1 MLQEHGQRRRGDVI
15 TCLDFWTVPGCGMLG
30 AGQAARGGW
39 GTGRIAGRSVPGPP
53 PSWPARNLGVGENP
67 PETLLAGGRA
77 LAGGWKTAMDCPGCR
92 WWMPSGKGMGKEWE
106 RNEKGKPR
114 RPLRAGGCRNGGARG
129 GPAETFHRAQ
139 DVSFPSL
146 FPSSPR
152 HLRSA
157 FSHTLIAASSH
168 QAPAWQQFTYLG
180 K

>member
-1 MLQEHGQRRRGDVI
+1 MHVFGF
-15 TCLDFWTVPGCGMLG
+15 LDCSGLRDAGCR
-30 AGQAARGGW
+30 ASRKGGW

-92 WWMPSGKGMGKEWE
+92 WWMLSGKGMGKEWE
-106 RNEKGKPR
+106 RNGKGMRKESH
-114 RPLRAGGCRNGGARG
+114 GARCVRVA
-129 GPAETFHRAQ
+129 AEMVGRGAARQKCSIAPRLSLSHRF
-139 DVSFPSL
+139 SH
-146 FPSSPR
+146 SSPR